1 MAKKRKSKDK
11 RSYNLS
17 MEERK
22 SIRRLSRFCRTMH
35 KGLAQ
40 AETNDHAWQDIVG
53 AIKIIQRIV
62 LIKTQDTLHLV
73 KELEK
78 QTKKGPMMDELSSD
92 TVTDK
97 IKLAN
102 TLIAQGMHWD
112 KIEGAL
118 VRLQGLC
125 QNEDEILQG
134 PWGFTCPELLPP
146 TDTKDEEEH
155 HET

>member
-1 MAKKRKSKDK
+1 MAKKRKLKDK

-17 MEERK
+17 LEERK

-78 QTKKGPMMDELSSD
+78 QTKKGPNLDELSSE

-112 KIEGAL
+112 KIDGAL
-118 VRLQGLC
+118 ARVHCLC
-125 QNEDEILQG
+125 KNEDETLRG
-134 PWGFTCPELLPP
+134 PWEFFCPELAVP
-146 TDTKDEEEH
+146 KEQKEEPDP
-155 HET
+155 

>member
-11 RSYNLS
+11 SSHNLS
-17 MEERK
+17 MEKRK
-22 SIRRLSRFCRTMH
+22 SIRRLSRFCRIVH

-78 QTKKGPMMDELSSD
+78 QTKKGPNTGELTSE

-97 IKLAN
+97 IKLSN

-112 KIEGAL
+112 KIDGAL
-118 VRLQGLC
+118 ALLHCLC
-125 QNEDEILQG
+125 KNEDEILRG
-134 PWGFTCPELLPP
+134 PWAFTSPELAVPQGQ
-146 TDTKDEEEH
+146 TEEPDH
-155 HET
+155 